1 MPIAP
6 DNLDLQ
12 VPIGADSSRYI
23 GFRSAAIGTYRD
35 LSGAIGTKNEFPSNP
50 NQIGKKMVRLS
61 ISGSSR
67 RKESHFCISRINY
80 SSPTTGYGLIRN
92 LKSKS
97 KNLKIPS
104 KRTRQNL
111 KQLPS
116 LALVKA
122 VISILAF
129 RCTTTVL
136 VPLEEALA
144 DGQPQCESRSVK
156 SKPAIHFLTEP

>member
-6 DNLDLQ
+6 DNLDLR

-122 VISILAF
+122 GIFYARISMHHKSA
-129 RCTTTVL
+129 R
-136 VPLEEALA
+136 P
-144 DGQPQCESRSVK
+144 SRKKLLPTLNRS
-156 SKPAIHFLTEP
+156 ANLGR